1 MADSLAYILF
11 SALQNALQRS
21 LKMTVD
27 SCRLRQNFPLYCRDQ
42 LGFSNFECIEFIY
55 TYDANANYN
64 IIKLSNN
71 LLARK
76 SELTFLYNE
85 KF

>member
-1 MADSLAYILF
+1 MAESLAYILF
-11 SALQNALQRS
+11 SALQDALQRS

-27 SCRLRQNFPLYCRDQ
+27 SCRLRQNFPPYCIDQ

-55 TYDANANYN
+55 TYDANAKYQ

-71 LLARK
+71 DK
-76 SELTFLYNE
+76 QNMILYHE
-85 KF
+85 KY

>member
-1 MADSLAYILF
+1 MAESLAYILF
-11 SALQNALQRS
+11 SALQDALQRS

-27 SCRLRQNFPLYCRDQ
+27 SCRLRQNFPLYCIDQ

-55 TYDANANYN
+55 TNDANAKYH
-64 IIKLSNN
+64 IIKFSNN
-71 LLARK
+71 DK
-76 SELTFLYNE
+76 QNMILYHE

>member
-11 SALQNALQRS
+11 SALQDALQRS

-27 SCRLRQNFPLYCRDQ
+27 SCRLRQNFPLYYRDQ

-55 TYDANANYN
+55 TYDANAKYHINN
-64 IIKLSNN
+64 IQNMN
-71 LLARK
+71 L
-76 SELTFLYNE
+76 YHE